1 MGSAPSKH
9 LSTPAVGEK
18 YSTQSGMEQAAVRL
32 QVLNL
37 RGFGE
42 AASRNGTLSQVNVE
56 EWEKKAGKLRQP
68 LWFQ

>member
-1 MGSAPSKH
+1 M
-9 LSTPAVGEK
+9 
-18 YSTQSGMEQAAVRL
+18 RL